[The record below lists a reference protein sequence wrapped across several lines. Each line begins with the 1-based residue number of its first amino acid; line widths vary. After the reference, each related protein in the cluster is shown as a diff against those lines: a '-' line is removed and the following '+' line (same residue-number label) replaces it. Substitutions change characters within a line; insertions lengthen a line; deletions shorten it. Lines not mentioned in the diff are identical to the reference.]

1 MTCPRC
7 AKQNEEDARFCAKC
21 GLNLI
26 EAKQHLDPKPV
37 EETLYCYRH
46 PKEATNLTCGR
57 CYKPVCT
64 NCVVIGPAGPRC
76 PDCAKSQKIYRPAAL
91 GLTAKRTARSLG
103 KQGPWSWYY
112 IILLLVMAGGF
123 IRSCAPVFNQ
133 QQTQP
138 QYEEE
143 LPDQEK

>member
-7 AKQNEEDARFCAKC
+7 AKKNEEDARFCAKC

-26 EAKQHLDPKPV
+26 EAKQNLEPKPI

-46 PKEATNLTCGR
+46 PKETTNLSCGR
-57 CYKPVCT
+57 CDKPVCT

-76 PDCAKSQKIYRPAAL
+76 PDCAKSQKVFRPAAM
-91 GLTAKRTARSLG
+91 GLTAKRTAQSLG

-112 IILLLVMAGGF
+112 VILIVVMLGGF
-123 IRSCAPVFNQ
+123 IRSCTPIFNQ
-133 QQTQP
+133 PQSQL
-138 QYEEE
+138 QYEEQ